1 MACTYSCVLPRLLS
15 GYNAFFY
22 SLVSRDTKEMLYSS
36 KRQRFLV
43 DQGYSFKVIT
53 ELTDIANIA
62 DLKFSTKQS
71 QLELLAR
78 VLATEDA
85 AGEEEFAEGDPF
97 AQHQKSKNA
106 KLAASRRRGN
116 AQALSGS
123 NDRAYHEYEERRETA
138 KSVQKSRHSLFRARQ
153 QQAKDDAKN
162 R

>member
-1 MACTYSCVLPRLLS
+1 M
-15 GYNAFFY
+15 
-22 SLVSRDTKEMLYSS
+22 
-36 KRQRFLV
+36 V

-53 ELTDIANIA
+53 ELTDIQNIT
-62 DLKFSTKQS
+62 DLKFNTKQS

-85 AGEEEFAEGDPF
+85 AGEEEMADGDPF
-97 AQHQKSKNA
+97 ASQQIAKNK

-123 NDRAYHEYEERRETA
+123 NDRAYHEYEERRESA
-138 KSVQKSRHSLFRARQ
+138 KAQQKARNPLFRQRQ
-153 QQAKDDAKN
+153 QQMKEDAKAN